1 MNNNNAHQGP
11 ARSQAEQL
19 EAMLEVAHR
28 LSVEKRHIVAERD
41 RVVAQHEH
49 AIADRD
55 RVITEQRHAIAEHER
70 VNIEQRHKIAELEC
84 ILAEHQ
90 RAIAEHHEKIAKQ
103 ERVTSERVHMIA
115 TIAEQADFVRSQAHK
130 LTTMATAAVAAPH
143 TIAAPGNA
151 GPGSAPNTIA
161 PGGAPTGDDSL
172 DDIASGSSDAL
183 DDASSGTDD
192 DDLDDAASGA
202 AEDILDDAA
211 SRADDALDD
220 QTAES
225 YHAAKRRRLNQQ
237 VRDVLGEEV
246 TRQCL
251 LEVARPFTIIDVGV
265 LARIYELVIRRPL
278 IPAGVDLGKL
288 AQKLA
293 RLEGLRRWPPRRAKA
308 DPPELATMYLL
319 RFSDMDHDTPRQT
332 QLHQLGLSEGQG
344 AVVLGP
350 RLCYV
355 LVSMG
360 GIRLKHMSGAIL
372 DRMFR
377 SITKKSLG
385 ELTVVTKDF
394 VGRMTADKLC
404 RLVKAWVRKLRK
416 FIVEGR
422 IERLQEAMAQCND
435 RYRGQCPMGA
445 NGAHSDPTGEVAKR
459 VLKQSSDCRLLLGLD
474 DAQKLIALCK
484 RFFATV
490 GDDVD
495 QRTAAHLRQIADS

>member
-11 ARSQAEQL
+11 ALSQAEQL

-28 LSVEKRHIVAERD
+28 LSVEKRHIVTERD

-49 AIADRD
+49 TIADRD
-55 RVITEQRHAIAEHER
+55 
-70 VNIEQRHKIAELEC
+70 
-84 ILAEHQ
+84 
-90 RAIAEHHEKIAKQ
+90 
-103 ERVTSERVHMIA
+103 
-115 TIAEQADFVRSQAHK
+115 
-130 LTTMATAAVAAPH
+130 P
-143 TIAAPGNA
+143 
-151 GPGSAPNTIA
+151 
-161 PGGAPTGDDSL
+161 
-172 DDIASGSSDAL
+172 SGSGDAL
-183 DDASSGTDD
+183 DEASSGTDD
-192 DDLDDAASGA
+192 DDLDDAASGT
-202 AEDILDDAA
+202 AEDILDDTA
-211 SRADDALDD
+211 SRANDALDD

-246 TRQCL
+246 TRQRL
-251 LEVARPFTIIDVGV
+251 LEVACPFTIIDVGV

-293 RLEGLRRWPPRRAKA
+293 RLEGLTRWPPRRAKA

-332 QLHQLGLSEGQG
+332 QLHRLGLAEVQG

-377 SITKKSLG
+377 SITKKRLG

-435 RYRGQCPMGA
+435 RYKGQCPMGA